1 MTLRE
6 RLAAIRKRTATH
18 RLRVEDDAA
27 PREELAAAI
36 AGGDTERIAAA
47 QRALDACHETLHLV
61 ALAPADWD
69 ALVAAHPLDGRGDG
83 WFDPVT
89 FLPAALAACVQDDE
103 ITEADWTD
111 YTTKGAMAP
120 GEVRALLDD
129 VVALHGRAPDPS
141 VPKDSTGTP
150 S

>member
-6 RLAAIRKRTATH
+6 RLAAGQRRTATH

-27 PREELAAAI
+27 ARVELAAAV
-36 AGGDTERIAAA
+36 AADNAERIAAA
-47 QRALDACHETLHLV
+47 RRALGDCHETLRLV

-69 ALVAAHPLDGRGDG
+69 ALVAAHPLDGKDDG

-89 FLPAALAACVQDDE
+89 FLPAALAACVQDADT
-103 ITEADWTD
+103 TEADWVD

-129 VVALHGRAPDPS
+129 VVTLHGRAPDPA
-141 VPKDSTGTP
+141 VPKDSTGTR